1 MYNVHVYLLFVCERL
16 IIAMKHKVMMHCFL
30 WQHNDENWK
39 IDLPLLSALGQ
50 NKDRS
55 LEGHQEEGVEEEEE
69 EESGSIQERVVSL
82 NSEVCDHK
90 CTHVHTHVAVCVH
103 VYHFVTT
110 CDCMYHI

>member
-1 MYNVHVYLLFVCERL
+1 MT
-16 IIAMKHKVMMHCFL
+16 HCFL

-50 NKDRS
+50 NKDHS
-55 LEGHQEEGVEEEEE
+55 LEGHQKEGVEEEEE

-90 CTHVHTHVAVCVH
+90 CTHVHAHVHAHVAVCTHVHVYMYNVFVHVIHVMYSVH

-110 CDCMYHI
+110 CDYHI